1 MEKKEILKKLDV
13 IVATAISHH
22 NFVLDN
28 NTKPADVQGWD
39 SLANAM
45 IITAVQNEFGIKLK
59 FVELVSWKTI
69 GQLVD
74 IIENKL
80 S

>member
-1 MEKKEILKKLDV
+1 MEKKEILDKLDA
-13 IVATAISHH
+13 IVATSVNHH
-22 NFVLDN
+22 DFLLDI
-28 NTKPADVQGWD
+28 NTRPTDVQGWD

-45 IITAVQNEFGIKLK
+45 IITAIQNEFRIKLK

-74 IIENKL
+74 IIENKM